1 MRRLAIFAGCIV
13 TAAVGN
19 AHHSPL
25 TVYVMEEVI
34 EIEGVVTDYR
44 FINPHLRIFFDVTN
58 EAGEVEHWIAEGGT
72 PNVLLRNGWSPETF
86 KAGDRIRISGNPA
99 RDRDSLFVHMLNV
112 RHGDGTELFAEDIK
126 DDEAAERRRSRQR

>member
-1 MRRLAIFAGCIV
+1 MRMLAFFAALSATSVI
-13 TAAVGN
+13 GN

-34 EIEGVVTDYR
+34 EVEGVVTDYR

-58 EAGEVEHWIAEGGT
+58 EAGDVEHWIAEGGT

-86 KAGDRIRISGNPA
+86 KAGDLIHIAGNPA
-99 RDRDSLFVHMLNV
+99 RDRGSLFIHMLNV
-112 RHGDGTELFAEDIK
+112 RHGNGAELFAEDIK
-126 DDEAAERRRSRQR
+126 DDEAAERRRSRRR